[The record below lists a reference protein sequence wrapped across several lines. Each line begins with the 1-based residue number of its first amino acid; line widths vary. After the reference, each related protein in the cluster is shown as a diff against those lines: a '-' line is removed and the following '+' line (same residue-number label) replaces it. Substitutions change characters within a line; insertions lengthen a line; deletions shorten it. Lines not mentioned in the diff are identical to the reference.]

1 MVADCGSLTL
11 AATRMLIAQP
21 SLSQQISFLEHE
33 IGCVLFEHV
42 PRGMRLTTEG
52 RAFLP
57 YRRSAANR
65 QLGAQLLRDLSLRRP
80 SCDSRSESEQAKSAC
95 HPLLTPR
102 VQAFGQRVHE
112 LSCSGAA
119 TISMPEVDQRLT

>member
-11 AATRMLIAQP
+11 ALTRMLIAQP
-21 SLSQQISFLEHE
+21 SLSQQISPLEHD

-52 RAFLP
+52 RVCLP

-65 QLGAQLLRDLSLRRP
+65 LLDAQLLRDLSLRRP
-80 SCDSRSESEQAKSAC
+80 SCESRSESEHAKSAFR
-95 HPLLTPR
+95 PMLTPR
-102 VQAFGQRVHE
+102 PGIRPT
-112 LSCSGAA
+112 G
-119 TISMPEVDQRLT
+119 P